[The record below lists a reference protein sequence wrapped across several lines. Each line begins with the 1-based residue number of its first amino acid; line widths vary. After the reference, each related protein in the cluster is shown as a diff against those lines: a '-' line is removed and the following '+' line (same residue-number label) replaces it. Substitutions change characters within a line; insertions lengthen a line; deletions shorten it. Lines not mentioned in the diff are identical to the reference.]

1 MKELR
6 SASGTSDGQPTR
18 RPKENCT
25 CGNGGDTDG
34 TQESHQDDGGKC
46 SCCCG
51 PDETTD
57 SQLTG
62 AMDR

>member
-1 MKELR
+1 MKEMK
-6 SASGTSDGQPTR
+6 SASGQSTR
-18 RPKENCT
+18 RPKEKCS
-25 CGNGGDTDG
+25 CGSSDQHDG
-34 TQESHQDDGGKC
+34 THESHSNEGGC

-57 SQLTG
+57 SVLTG